1 MKISAILRS
10 SKLLPTKRL
19 LRNRMAIAGALLL
32 FLLIG
37 LTVLAPLIAPYNPV
51 AMATEASLQA
61 PSARHFLG
69 TDSLGRDVLSRVI
82 YGGRISLGVALAS
95 VLIASF
101 LGVPSGLISGY
112 FGRWT
117 DNTVMR
123 LMDTIL
129 SFPSLVLA
137 IVIVGSLGPSIRNVT
152 LALGIVYSPLFARLV
167 RGVTLAVRELEYVV
181 AARAIGASSLTI
193 VLRHILPNLSGPM
206 IVQATV
212 VFSWAIIAEASLS
225 FLGLGAQPPTPSWG
239 HDLSEGRQY
248 IDQAS
253 WVALGPCVAI
263 VTTVLATNFL
273 GDGVQDALDPRRR

>member
-1 MKISAILRS
+1 MKISALLRS

-19 LRNRMAIAGALLL
+19 LRNRMAIAGTLLL
-32 FLLIG
+32 LLLIG
-37 LTVLAPLIAPYNPV
+37 LTVMAPLIAPYNPV
-51 AMATEASLQA
+51 AMVTESSLQA

-95 VLIASF
+95 VLIAS
-101 LGVPSGLISGY
+101 LVGVPSGLMSGY
-112 FGRWT
+112 LGRWT

-167 RGVTLAVRELEYVV
+167 RGVTLAARELEYVV
-181 AARAIGASSLTI
+181 AARAVGASSLSI

-212 VFSWAIIAEASLS
+212 TFSWAIIAEASLS

-253 WVALGPCVAI
+253 WVALGPCLAI

-273 GDGVQDALDPRRR
+273 GDGLQDALDPRRR